1 MKKILIPLI
10 LTLLLTP
17 ALYAAQSTIT
27 ESEGYACM
35 GEDKSRKQTEQTAMA
50 DAKRNAVEY
59 AATYIKSETQV
70 KDFELQKDLIEAYSR
85 ASVKIIQEIKREW
98 YKDASV
104 GDCFKIKIK
113 AEVIPDEKAMEK
125 VAKNVQSADDP
136 SAPLSIQLW
145 TDKKEYKK
153 GDMVKVYVKG
163 NKPFYARV
171 LYKDAGGELLQLLP
185 NPYRKDNYFNGGV
198 IYEIPSG
205 NDKFDL
211 EVSSPFG
218 EENVVIYASTSPLG
232 EINLKSEGG
241 VYQIKTTASDV
252 GDKTRGITQWDMRHK
267 NLLKRNEL
275 LLRCHAAIG
284 SGLFWNK
291 NYTFFNLPH
300 DIF

>member
-252 GDKTRGITQWDMRHK
+252 GDKTRGITFKEKTGDKATQAS
-267 NLLKRNEL
+267 E
-275 LLRCHAAIG
+275 
-284 SGLFWNK
+284 
-291 NYTFFNLPH
+291 FFEEKVVVRTEK
-300 DIF
+300 